1 MRVHGSQRLP
11 RLITM
16 PTDRP
21 PGSAQRQLPAERRE
35 TDRSLHD
42 ERKKTDQEL
51 DRRHAAI
58 EEVSDAAVRQA
69 RGHSDEMLA
78 DARERADDTLA
89 REGSSAGERHAL
101 RRERAEEDA
110 SLREERFIEDEK
122 EVEDRRGPIRALASL
137 LQLERGQTDERL
149 LVERARGDATVAARD
164 DFLGLVSHDLR
175 TLLGNV
181 ALNAELL
188 AREAASDEAG
198 QRALARA
205 TKIQRSTMHMTRLLG
220 DLVDVASI
228 EAGRFAVAPNTS
240 DTKPLVRDVLEAFRP
255 AASAKGISLTMAA
268 AEGVLLAKYDQD
280 RVLQVLANLLSNA
293 VKFTGGGGS
302 ITVNIE
308 PEGVGVRFSVS
319 DTGAGI
325 EPDHLDSIFE
335 RFWQVTEGDRRGLGL
350 GLFISRC
357 IVEAHGGRIW
367 AESTRGQ
374 GSTFF
379 FTLPGAERPG
389 APFPGRAKRP

>member
-1 MRVHGSQRLP
+1 
-11 RLITM
+11 M
-16 PTDRP
+16 PTDKPAGPAQRP
-21 PGSAQRQLPAERRE
+21 PPAERGD
-35 TDRSLHD
+35 TDRSLVD

-78 DARERADDTLA
+78 GAREQVDDTLA
-89 REGSSAGERHAL
+89 RTGSSAGERRAL

-110 SLREERFIEDEK
+110 SLREERVIEDEK
-122 EVEDRRGPIRALASL
+122 EVEDRRGPILALASL
-137 LQLERGQTDERL
+137 LQLEREQTDERL

-188 AREAASDEAG
+188 AREAARDEAG
-198 QRALARA
+198 QRARVRA
-205 TKIQRSTMHMTRLLG
+205 TKIQRTAMQMTRLLA

-228 EAGRFAVAPNTS
+228 EAGRFAVAP
-240 DTKPLVRDVLEAFRP
+240 DTGDARAVVRDVLEAFRP
-255 AASAKGISLTMAA
+255 AASAKGISLAA
-268 AEGVLLAKYDQD
+268 ATDGGALPAKYDQD
-280 RVLQVLANLLSNA
+280 RILQVLANLLSNA
-293 VKFTGGGGS
+293 VKFTGDGGS
-302 ITVNIE
+302 ITVDVE
-308 PEGVGVRFSVS
+308 PEEVGVRFSVS

-325 EPDHLDSIFE
+325 EPDHLASVFE
-335 RFWQVTEGDRRGLGL
+335 RFWQVTQGDRRGLGL

-389 APFPGRAKRP
+389 ADVPDVS

>member
-1 MRVHGSQRLP
+1 M
-11 RLITM
+11 M
-16 PTDRP
+16 PTERP
-21 PGSAQRQLPAERRE
+21 PGSEQRPPPTERSE
-35 TDRSLHD
+35 TDRSLQD
-42 ERKKTDQEL
+42 ERDKTDQEL

-69 RGHSDEMLA
+69 RGHADELLA
-78 DARERADDTLA
+78 EAREQVDDTLA
-89 REGSSAGERHAL
+89 RGGSSAGERHAL
-101 RRERAEEDA
+101 RRERVAEDA
-110 SLREERFIEDEK
+110 SLREERFVEDERQ
-122 EVEDRRGPIRALASL
+122 VEDRRGPIRALANL
-137 LQLERGQTDERL
+137 LQLERGHTDERL

-198 QRALARA
+198 QRALARI
-205 TKIQRSTMHMTRLLG
+205 TKIQRATMHMTRLLG

-228 EAGRFAVAPNTS
+228 EAGRFAVAPHTS
-240 DTKPLVRDVLEAFRP
+240 DTRALVQDVLEAFRP
-255 AASAKGISLTMAA
+255 AASDKGVSLLTAA
-268 AEGVLLAKYDQD
+268 AGGVLLARYDQD

-293 VKFTGGGGS
+293 VKFTGSGGS
-302 ITVNIE
+302 ITVNVE
-308 PEGVGVRFSVS
+308 PEGAGVRFSVA

-325 EPDHLDSIFE
+325 EPDHLESIFE

-350 GLFISRC
+350 GLFISRR

-379 FTLPGAERPG
+379 FTLPGADRPV
-389 APFPGRAKRP
+389 APSPEQAKTP

>member
-1 MRVHGSQRLP
+1 V
-11 RLITM
+11 

-21 PGSAQRQLPAERRE
+21 HDPEQHEPPTERRE
-35 TDRSLHD
+35 TDRSLHV
-42 ERKKTDQEL
+42 EREKTDQEL
-51 DRRHAAI
+51 DRRHAAM
-58 EEVSDAAVRQA
+58 EEGSDAAVMQA
-69 RGHSDEMLA
+69 RGRSDEVLA
-78 DARERADDTLA
+78 DAREQADDTSA

-110 SLREERFIEDEK
+110 SLREERSVADEK
-122 EVEDRRGPIRALASL
+122 EGKDRRQRIRALATI
-137 LQLERGQTDERL
+137 LQLEREQTDGRL
-149 LVERARGDATVAARD
+149 LVERARGDAAVAARD
-164 DFLGLVSHDLR
+164 DFIGLVSHDLR

-188 AREAASDEAG
+188 AREAGSDEAG

-205 TKIQRSTMHMTRLLG
+205 AKIKRSTMQMTRLLG

-228 EAGRFAVAPNTS
+228 EAGRFAVAPDTS
-240 DTKPLVRDVLEAFRP
+240 DTRALIRETLEAFRP
-255 AASAKGISLTMAA
+255 AASAKDISLTMAA

-280 RVLQVLANLLSNA
+280 RILQVLANLLSNA
-293 VKFTGGGGS
+293 VKFTGRGGS
-302 ITVNIE
+302 ITVNVE
-308 PEGVGVRFSVS
+308 PEGIAVRFSVS
-319 DTGAGI
+319 DSGAGI

-335 RFWQVTEGDRRGLGL
+335 RFWQVTQGDRRGRGL

-367 AESTRGQ
+367 AESTPGQ

-379 FTLPGAERPG
+379 FTLPGAEAFTCR
-389 APFPGRAKRP
+389 K